1 MLGCK
6 ISRNS
11 EGEMTNGERLTKF
24 LKLRKSG
31 IVQLVMGSLS
41 KHVGKGLCARPF
53 DKLRVTGRFRMNLC

>member
-1 MLGCK
+1 LSILSDE

-31 IVQLVMGSLS
+31 ILQLVIGRNEGSICRLYRS
-41 KHVGKGLCARPF
+41 FTP
-53 DKLRVTGRFRMNLC
+53 FRM